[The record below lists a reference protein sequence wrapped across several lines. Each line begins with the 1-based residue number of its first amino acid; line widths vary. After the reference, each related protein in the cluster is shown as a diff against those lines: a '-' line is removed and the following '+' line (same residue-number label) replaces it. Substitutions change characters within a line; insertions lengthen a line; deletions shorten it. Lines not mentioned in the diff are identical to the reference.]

1 MVPDQERAVREH
13 LGRRGASAAITH
25 KSRPGGYP
33 AVIITRTPLRISFAG
48 GGTDLPSFYRAH
60 GGGAVTSAA
69 IDRYI
74 HVLVNEKFDKSI
86 RVAYSRTENVDHL
99 DDLQHPIFK
108 EAMRATGVSEAL
120 EIHTIADIPG
130 EGTGLGSSSS
140 LTVGLL
146 NALHAFRGQLKDPA
160 ELAEEACRIELDRLG
175 GAAGKQDQYIAAFGG
190 IQHFEFRPDD
200 TVRAAPIPL
209 SSSDRGD
216 LSDHLSLFYTGIT
229 RRAET
234 ILKSQSE
241 RTGDNVEA
249 LERMREL
256 ALGARDAL
264 VHGDWPALGAMMD
277 EGWHLKRKLTD
288 GISTSEIDRQYA
300 RAKAEGAYGGKIT
313 GAGGGGFLLLLHP
326 PERSHQIAAAL
337 SPMQHLPIRLT
348 PEGSRILF
356 VGR

>member
-1 MVPDQERAVREH
+1 M
-13 LGRRGASAAITH
+13 
-25 KSRPGGYP
+25 
-33 AVIITRTPLRISFAG
+33 IITRTPLRISFAG
-48 GGTDLPSFYRAH
+48 GGTDLPSFYRTH

-86 RVAYSRTENVDHL
+86 RVAYSRTENVDRL
-99 DDLQHPIFK
+99 EDLQHGIFR

-146 NALHAFRGQLKDPA
+146 NALHAFRGRLQDPA
-160 ELAEEACRIELDRLG
+160 QLAEEACAIEIDRLG
-175 GAAGKQDQYIAAFGG
+175 GAQGKQDDYIAAFGG
-190 IQHFEFRPDD
+190 IHHFEFRADD
-200 TVRAAPIPL
+200 SVRATPVPL
-209 SSSDRGD
+209 SRKDRDD
-216 LSDHLSLFYTGIT
+216 LSDHLSLYYTGIT
-229 RRAET
+229 RKAEH
-234 ILKSQSE
+234 ILRTQSE
-241 RTGDNVEA
+241 RTGLNLEA
-249 LERMREL
+249 LVRMREL
-256 ALGARDAL
+256 AAGARDAL
-264 VHGDWPALGAMMD
+264 VHGDWPSLGAMMD
-277 EGWHLKRKLTD
+277 EGWQLKRRLTE
-288 GISTSEIDRQYA
+288 GITTREIDQQYD

-337 SPMQHLPIRLT
+337 SPMQRLPIRIT